1 MSITMLK
8 LLSLTLLF
16 LSQIAFSYEDP
27 KKYPDLDEKFYNLS
41 IQEPSQKVGYFV
53 GDIIQRQIKISVKEP
68 YKLIEESLPIVGY
81 EKRYR
86 GQLLGITL
94 REVIKNQHKD
104 YLELDLTYQIF
115 TNNTVAKPAFITA
128 DYYRVINKNKPE
140 DVLKIRVPGL
150 TVAVSP
156 IAIFGAVKVEN
167 DMSDLRGPFLIDV
180 KKYEINIYKSLLIFG
195 LSLFVL
201 IYIYTRF
208 TILPGFKKIFL
219 PIHRKFKKNKEIK
232 IESMIR
238 SIHNGLNLF
247 AEASLFEKNLQDLY
261 KKNESFKNIDQELKI
276 FFKISNQKLFTK
288 EKNIDEKI
296 KNWLIE
302 FCFHLHLCEK
312 KLPIK
317 SIDLKIIKI

>member
-1 MSITMLK
+1 MLK
-8 LLSLTLLF
+8 LLFFTLVSI
-16 LSQIAFSYEDP
+16 SQIAFSYEDP
-27 KKYPDLDEKFYNLS
+27 NKYPDLDEKFYSLS

-53 GDIIQRQIKISVKEP
+53 GDIIQRQIKLSIQEP

-94 REVIKNQHKD
+94 REVVKNQRKD
-104 YLELDLTYQIF
+104 FLELDLTYQIF

-128 DYYRVINKNKPE
+128 DYYRVINKNKPDE
-140 DVLKIRVPGL
+140 VLKIRVPEL
-150 TVAVSP
+150 TIAVSP
-156 IAIFGAVKVEN
+156 IAIFGSVKVED
-167 DMSDLRGPFLIDV
+167 DMSDLRGPFLIDAR
-180 KKYEINIYKSLLIFG
+180 KYEMNIYKSLLILTIF
-195 LSLFVL
+195 LFVL

-219 PIHRKFKKNKEIK
+219 PIYRQFKKNKDIK
-232 IESMIR
+232 IEDMIR
-238 SIHNGLNLF
+238 LIHNGLDRF
-247 AEASLFEKNLQDLY
+247 IDASLFEKNLQDLY
-261 KKNESFKNIDQELKI
+261 KTNESFKNIDQELKI

-288 EKNIDEKI
+288 EKNSDEKI
-296 KNWLIE
+296 KNWLMD

-317 SIDLKIIKI
+317 SVDLKIIKI